1 MPSQYP
7 KSARRLRWP
16 SISLFPRETQE
27 PPIDARTFVKFNIPL
42 PDEIRDFY
50 YNLEESKH
58 TDLNRDFKAAISA
71 CKVEFVKSGGTLSVV
86 TKDPTSQRRAG
97 MLQEMH
103 FRFEIIPFPPR
114 MKLEEISRNCRD
126 SRGIH

>member
-1 MPSQYP
+1 MLAMKCRYLS
-7 KSARRLRWP
+7 
-16 SISLFPRETQE
+16 SLFPHETMKTMQE
-27 PPIDARTFVKFNIPL
+27 PPIAARTFVKFSIPL

-58 TDLNRDFKAAISA
+58 TELNRDFKAAISA
-71 CKVEFVKSGGTLSVV
+71 CKVEFVRDGGTLSVI

-103 FRFEIIPFPPR
+103 FRY
-114 MKLEEISRNCRD
+114 KTN
-126 SRGIH
+126 

>member
-1 MPSQYP
+1 MLATSGGLPS
-7 KSARRLRWP
+7 L
-16 SISLFPRETQE
+16 SLFPRETQE

-58 TDLNRDFKAAISA
+58 TELNRDFKAAISA
-71 CKVEFVKSGGTLSVV
+71 CRVEFMKSGGSLSVI

-103 FRFEIIPFPPR
+103 FRFEVIER
-114 MKLEEISRNCRD
+114 NSKKLQTHEKVEVLVEMYM
-126 SRGIH
+126 H